1 MLHRENKIRSTHNA
15 SAATLLKEI
24 LDYHDITQADFAERI
39 GVSQKHVSE
48 ILNRKVFMSEVV
60 ALRIEQVMG
69 VSSKLL
75 LSMNTRYRLHQEK
88 KRLPTIRTTQSF
100 SCTVMIG
107 YLHKICK
114 KARSPKNLDIPAFEG
129 PHFIV

>member
-1 MLHRENKIRSTHNA
+1 MLHRENKIRSTYNT

-24 LDYHDITQADFAERI
+24 LDYYEITQADFAERI

-75 LSMNTRYRLHQEK
+75 LSMDTRYRLHQAK
-88 KRLPTIRTTQSF
+88 KKVTDNPHHSKLF
-100 SCTVMIG
+100 
-107 YLHKICK
+107 LHRYDWVS
-114 KARSPKNLDIPAFEG
+114 A
-129 PHFIV
+129 